1 MAEVSST
8 FRLEPGDPAP
18 EFSLPDPRGGEY
30 SYEDV
35 AGENGTI
42 LFFACNHCPYVVHLA
57 QAMGQLADDYVHDG
71 INAVAI
77 MSNDVENYPADAPSL
92 MGDFADDNGWDFPY
106 LYDETQE
113 VARAYSAACTPDFFI
128 FDRDGDLFYAGQ
140 FDETR
145 PGSEDEP
152 TGDDIREALDTLLSG
167 KDLGADPYPAT
178 GCNIK
183 WKAGNEPDYFTPKK
197 KA

>member
-8 FRLEPGDPAP
+8 FRLEPGDPAV

-30 SYEDV
+30 SFEDV
-35 AGENGTI
+35 AGEKGTI

-57 QAMGQLADDYVHDG
+57 KEVGKLAEDYVDEG

-77 MSNDVENYPADAPSL
+77 MSNDVENYPADAPEL
-92 MGDFADDNGWDFPY
+92 MGDFADENGWDFPY
-106 LYDETQE
+106 LYDANQE
-113 VARAYSAACTPDFFI
+113 VALGYSAACTPDFFI
-128 FDRDGDLFYAGQ
+128 FDSEGYLFYAGQ

-145 PGSEDEP
+145 PGSEDAP
-152 TGDDIREALDTLLSG
+152 SGDDMREALDTLLVG
-167 KDLGADPYPAT
+167 QDLGSDPVPAT

-197 KA
+197 